1 MQFQYYSSITLSF
14 IKIVTNRVENIEK
27 VQGAFFNA
35 GQFQII
41 FGTGTV
47 NRIYDEVVSLGLP
60 TSTTSEMKAEAA
72 KQGNWFQRAVRT
84 FGDVFVPIIPAIVAT
99 GLFMGL
105 RGLLEAFGG
114 LGNLALPYIK
124 TLTTLLGQGIGTLLS
139 LQPVIM
145 CLLLAVI
152 FCMLIVSPFTTVGIA
167 VAISLSG
174 VGSGAAN
181 LGICAAGFGLAIAGW
196 KVNPKGTAIAHFIG
210 SPKMSMANVLAKPKI
225 LLPMMCTSAVLGV
238 LAALLNI
245 QGTPQSAGFGFSGL
259 VGPINAL
266 NLAEGGWSVMNIV
279 IVTLI
284 FVVAPIAL
292 NIVFVHLFEKVLKWI
307 QPEDYKLTV

>member
-1 MQFQYYSSITLSF
+1 
-14 IKIVTNRVENIEK
+14 
-27 VQGAFFNA
+27 
-35 GQFQII
+35 
-41 FGTGTV
+41 
-47 NRIYDEVVSLGLP
+47 
-60 TSTTSEMKAEAA
+60 
-72 KQGNWFQRAVRT
+72 
-84 FGDVFVPIIPAIVAT
+84 
-99 GLFMGL
+99 
-105 RGLLEAFGG
+105 
-114 LGNLALPYIK
+114 
-124 TLTTLLGQGIGTLLS
+124 
-139 LQPVIM
+139 M

-238 LAALLNI
+238 LAALFNI

-266 NLAEGGWSVMNIV
+266 NLAEGGWNVMNIV